1 MSAEDIFFKTERS
14 YNSSE
19 LIIAARNYDMPLKD
33 DISELLDKCILLNTY
48 LGKYFVPSEYITTY
62 DIYYRVDCFDDKAS
76 MYGQIE
82 NIDWTS
88 MTYRNSHGVGVLVIF
103 PSQLSGNNTL
113 FVNDIVL
120 ENTEAGKKVEKNRNA
135 EYTEYNYIYTQLSEN
150 LKKEVSGK

>member
-1 MSAEDIFFKTERS
+1 
-14 YNSSE
+14 
-19 LIIAARNYDMPLKD
+19 MPLKD
-33 DISELLDKCILLNTY
+33 DTSELLDKCILLNTY

-76 MYGQIE
+76 MYEQIE
-82 NIDWTS
+82 NIDWTC
-88 MTYRNSHGVGVLVIF
+88 MTYRNSHGAGVLVIF

-113 FVNDIVL
+113 FVNDLVL